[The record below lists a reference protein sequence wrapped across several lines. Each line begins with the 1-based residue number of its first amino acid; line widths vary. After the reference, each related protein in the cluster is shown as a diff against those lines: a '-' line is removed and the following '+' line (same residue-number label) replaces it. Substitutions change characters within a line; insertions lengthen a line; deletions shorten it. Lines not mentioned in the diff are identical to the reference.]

1 MISFIDKSIQVT
13 TEYYTN
19 KLKMFILQGWN
30 LQSNLGLDI
39 FALIY

>member
-1 MISFIDKSIQVT
+1 MISFIDKLKQVT

-19 KLKMFILQGWN
+19 KLNMFILQSWN
-30 LQSNLGLDI
+30 LQSNLDRDI